1 MVFFE
6 SEANYNSPV
15 CSIPPQI
22 RRSALHK
29 IANFSRPG
37 LWDLFLTFFLL
48 GLQSFG
54 GGSSTFF
61 LIHQTCIRRG
71 WMDEQEFVRTWALA
85 QVTPGINLL
94 KLTVLIGYKLQKWP
108 GVFLAVSGLLA
119 PTAFATALMTAG
131 FALIRGMPAVQA
143 VMKGVLPATI
153 GLSLA
158 MAAQMAQPLFTRA
171 YREGPG
177 RLGASV
183 GVMGCAALLMATG
196 KISPVLVLLLAGGIT
211 ALLMAAVPARP
222 VTVPDVPEKE
232 TAP

>member
-1 MVFFE
+1 M
-6 SEANYNSPV
+6 
-15 CSIPPQI
+15 PQQPLTL
-22 RRSALHK
+22 S
-29 IANFSRPG
+29 SRPA
-37 LWDLFLTFFLL
+37 LWDLLITFFLL

-61 LIHQTCIRRG
+61 LIHQTCVQRG
-71 WMDEQEFVRTWALA
+71 WMDEAEFVRTWALA

-94 KLTVLIGYKLQKWP
+94 KLTVLIGYKLRKWP
-108 GVFLAVSGLLA
+108 GVILMVVGLLA
-119 PTAFATALMTAG
+119 PTALATALMTAG

-143 VMKGVLPATI
+143 VMKGILPATI

-158 MAAQMAQPLFTRA
+158 MSFQMAAPLFTRA
-171 YREGPG
+171 YHEGPG

-183 GVMGCAALLMATG
+183 AVLVCAALLMASG

-222 VTVPDVPEKE
+222 
-232 TAP
+232 APLAAKDDTP